1 MIVERVRFHSGKTK
15 EERKFRGSLIKYLKI
30 RLKKEDIIMR
40 KSRLIICIL
49 GIVLSLMLPMDMA
62 FADKDIFSPDSSP
75 FGTKFKE
82 WSAQWWQFVLSFPFD
97 VNPLFDVT
105 GERCAFGQRGPVWF
119 LMGTFGGEADRTC
132 SIPEGKALFFPILNL
147 VDINATN
154 QTPKELRAEIG
165 PCMDAAF
172 NLSVTVDGEPIK
184 KSSKLEEKFRVRSA
198 VFEVTVPEGGLIPA
212 GIYSPAVD
220 DGFYVMLKPLAVG
233 AHTLHF
239 TGSSPGCDY
248 APTGFHVDPF
258 SVDVTY
264 HLTITPVSLNRHSY
278 WYDD

>member
-1 MIVERVRFHSGKTK
+1 
-15 EERKFRGSLIKYLKI
+15 
-30 RLKKEDIIMR
+30 
-40 KSRLIICIL
+40 
-49 GIVLSLMLPMDMA
+49 
-62 FADKDIFSPDSSP
+62 
-75 FGTKFKE
+75 
-82 WSAQWWQFVLSFPFD
+82 
-97 VNPLFDVT
+97 
-105 GERCAFGQRGPVWF
+105 
-119 LMGTFGGEADRTC
+119 
-132 SIPEGKALFFPILNL
+132 
-147 VDINATN
+147 
-154 QTPKELRAEIG
+154 
-165 PCMDAAF
+165 MDAAF

-184 KSSKLEEKFRVRSA
+184 KFSKLEEKFRVRSA

-264 HLTITPVSLNRHSY
+264 HLTITPVSLNRYSH